1 MNELRPYKK
10 RGFGRVGARCPMC
23 GGPPSHGRDGNPAW
37 RTGQPLCT
45 KPTALAQRAAN
56 GDARRR
62 RERIQAKHDAWER
75 LARLKAAAT
84 RSTAAASPDSLGPPL
99 SAPG

>member
-1 MNELRPYKK
+1 MNEPRPYKK
-10 RGFGRVGARCPMC
+10 RGFGRVGARCPTC

-37 RTGQPLCT
+37 RKDQPPCL

-62 RERIQAKHDAWER
+62 RERIQAKHEAWER
-75 LARLKAAAT
+75 ITRLEVANARAN
-84 RSTAAASPDSLGPPL
+84 AAASPDILGAPL
-99 SAPG
+99 STPG